1 MEDAPFFSISK
12 GILREAEGESNDR
25 VTCERRN
32 IQKKRHVVFPR
43 SHTCTYFAERL
54 FWEYG
59 ESSLLISSSL
69 VLLIISAGGL
79 CKAEADVIVL
89 IQDSQS
95 ISEGTRP
102 SIQRIVKTLLNSL
115 NSPDT
120 DYKFIMG
127 RYGLRPKMNDWGS
140 AAKAISYLNKNY
152 PKGGLGSYNRLIRVL
167 KKSVAKKFNK
177 RSDDRKGKDPV
188 KV

>member
-1 MEDAPFFSISK
+1 M
-12 GILREAEGESNDR
+12 
-25 VTCERRN
+25 
-32 IQKKRHVVFPR
+32 
-43 SHTCTYFAERL
+43 
-54 FWEYG
+54 
-59 ESSLLISSSL
+59 
-69 VLLIISAGGL
+69 
-79 CKAEADVIVL
+79 

-95 ISEGTRP
+95 ISEETRP
-102 SIQRIVKTLLNSL
+102 SIQRIVNTLLISL

-127 RYGLRPKMNDWGS
+127 RYSLRSKMNDWGS
-140 AAKAISYLNKNY
+140 AAEAISYLNENY

-167 KKSVAKKFNK
+167 KISVVKKFNK

>member
-1 MEDAPFFSISK
+1 M
-12 GILREAEGESNDR
+12 
-25 VTCERRN
+25 
-32 IQKKRHVVFPR
+32 
-43 SHTCTYFAERL
+43 
-54 FWEYG
+54 
-59 ESSLLISSSL
+59 
-69 VLLIISAGGL
+69 
-79 CKAEADVIVL
+79 

-115 NSPDT
+115 DSDDT
-120 DYKFIMG
+120 DYKFVMG
-127 RYGLRPKMNDWGS
+127 RYGSKTKMNRWGS

-167 KKSVAKKFNK
+167 KISVVKKFNK